1 MRCWHYQLLPYLDRV
16 RLIAQLRECVA
27 IAKDIYETGHTNHI
41 LINKIMD
48 YPIEHFQQYCDMIIS
63 EMDSIDY
70 KVSQQTIDKLSKYL
84 NYNCY
89 MPFCNP
95 DDKIEMF
102 KDWMNDTYLV
112 ICLYNIYE
120 KHLCGGLTDDEWD
133 EIYHKYYKYM
143 DYL

>member
-1 MRCWHYQLLPYLDRV
+1 MRLWNYTMLDVLPRQQLLS
-16 RLIAQLRECVA
+16 QLRECVA
-27 IAKDIYETGHTNHI
+27 IAKDIYGKGETNHI
-41 LINKIMD
+41 LINRIMD
-48 YPIEHFQQYCDMIIS
+48 YPIEHFQEYCDMVIS
-63 EMDSIDY
+63 EMEYRGY

-84 NYNCY
+84 NYDCN

-95 DDKIEMF
+95 EDKIELF
-102 KDWMNDTYLV
+102 KGWHNDTYLV

-133 EIYHKYYKYM
+133 KIYHKYYKYM